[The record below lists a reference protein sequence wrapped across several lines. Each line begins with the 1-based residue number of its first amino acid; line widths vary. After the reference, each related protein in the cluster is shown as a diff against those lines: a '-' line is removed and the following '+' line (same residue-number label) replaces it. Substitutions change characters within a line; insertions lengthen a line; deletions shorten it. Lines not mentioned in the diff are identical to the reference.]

1 MKIAIVGI
9 GVIGS
14 AVLDTAQRRGFDIIC
29 VDPKLSDAVS
39 LETAVNQDP
48 DAIIICLPTPS
59 RPDSTCDVSI
69 IESALVQLD
78 GCSIPV
84 ISHSTA
90 PWDLYAYWAN
100 RIPNLVHVPEFVTA
114 ANAARQYASQYRVIV
129 GGNMVSCRMASPVIQ
144 KLIEPTI
151 VRHTSIREAAFIK
164 YLANSWLATK
174 VVFMN
179 QLYELAKAQGLD
191 WHMIAQVSADDPR
204 LGNTHW
210 QVPGGPDGQR
220 GYGGMCFPKDV
231 DALLAQ
237 SDLAGIGLSLLEET
251 KKANTKLRKL

>member
-14 AVLDTAQRRGFDIIC
+14 AVLDTAQRRGFDITC
-29 VDPKLSDAVS
+29 VDPKLPDAVS
-39 LETAVNQDP
+39 LEAAINQSP
-48 DAIIICLPTPS
+48 DAIIVCLPTLS
-59 RPDSTCDVSI
+59 RPDGTCDVSI
-69 IESALVQLD
+69 LESAFVQLD

-90 PWDLYAYWAN
+90 PWELYSYWATK
-100 RIPNLVHVPEFVTA
+100 IPNLVHVPEFVTA
-114 ANAARQYASQYRVIV
+114 ANAARQYASQHRVII
-129 GGNMVSCRMASPVIQ
+129 GGNMVSCRFVAPVIQ

-151 VRHTSIREAAFIK
+151 VRHVTIREAAFIK

-179 QLYELAKAQGLD
+179 QLYELAKAEGID
-191 WHMIAQVSADDPR
+191 WHTIAQVSADDPR

-210 QVPGGPDGQR
+210 QVPGPDGQR

-251 KKANTKLRKL
+251 KKANNKLRKL